1 MGFRY
6 RKSINLGGGFRIN
19 LSKSGIGYSWGTKGY
34 RVTKTARGT
43 TRRTYSIPGTGLSYT
58 KKSGGKNNRRNGSS
72 RQQRNITP
80 TRQQENEL
88 KQKTF
93 NPSYET
99 TREIESGNVFQC
111 QTAEAANVVA
121 SIHKTIAL
129 NFWSTILIWCVILIA
144 YKPAFIV
151 LPIAGIIIKIMAH
164 TVAAVDIEYSFDAEM
179 EEEHTRRIDAWTIL
193 AEGDREWQIT
203 SERFNSNT
211 KAHAGANRTVNRIP
225 CTVKK
230 NCPFYIKT
238 NVDTVE
244 IKLKKETLIILPD
257 KVFVVRGKKVAL
269 VDYKDFNISVSS
281 SDFRENEKVPA
292 DARVIG
298 TTWQY
303 VNANG
308 TPDRRYKNNRQ
319 IPICLYGTVRLY
331 SAGGAGINVELM
343 TSNIQKAQDFRDL
356 VV

>member
-6 RKSINLGGGFRIN
+6 RKSINLGGGLRIN

-34 RVTKTARGT
+34 RVTKTAHGT

-58 KKSGGKNNRRNGSS
+58 QESGRGDNRRSNPS
-72 RQQRNITP
+72 RQQRNNTP
-80 TRQQENEL
+80 TRQPENNFR
-88 KQKTF
+88 QQPFT
-93 NPSYET
+93 PSYET
-99 TREIESGNVFQC
+99 TREIESGNVSQF
-111 QTAEAANVVA
+111 QTAEANNIVS
-121 SIHKTIAL
+121 SIHRTIAL
-129 NFWSTILIWCVILIA
+129 NSWGTILIWCILLMA

-151 LPIAGIIIKIMAH
+151 LPIAGIIMKILAH
-164 TVAAVDIEYSFDAEM
+164 TIAVVDLEYSFDAEA

-193 AEGDREWQIT
+193 AEGDKEWQIT
-203 SERFNSNT
+203 SEQFNSNT
-211 KAHAGANRTVNRIP
+211 KAHAGANRSINRIP
-225 CTVKK
+225 CTIKK
-230 NCPFYIKT
+230 GRPFYIKT

-257 KVFVVRGKKVAL
+257 KVFVIRGKKVGL

-281 SDFRENEKVPA
+281 SNFRENEKVPA
-292 DARVIG
+292 DARVVG

>member
-58 KKSGGKNNRRNGSS
+58 QESGRGNNRRSNPS
-72 RQQRNITP
+72 RQQRSNAP
-80 TRQQENEL
+80 TRQPENNFR
-88 KQKTF
+88 QQPFT
-93 NPSYET
+93 PSYET
-99 TREIESGNVFQC
+99 TREIESGNVSQF
-111 QTAEAANVVA
+111 QTAEANNIVS
-121 SIHKTIAL
+121 SIHRTIAL
-129 NFWSTILIWCVILIA
+129 NSWGTILIWCILLMA

-151 LPIAGIIIKIMAH
+151 LPIAGIIMKILAH
-164 TVAAVDIEYSFDAEM
+164 TVAVVDLEYSFDAEA

-193 AEGDREWQIT
+193 AEGDKEWQIT
-203 SERFNSNT
+203 SEQFNSNT
-211 KAHAGANRTVNRIP
+211 KAHAGANRSINRIP
-225 CTVKK
+225 CTIKK
-230 NCPFYIKT
+230 GRPFYIKT

-257 KVFVVRGKKVAL
+257 KVFVIRGKKVGL

-281 SDFRENEKVPA
+281 SNFRENEKVPG
-292 DARVIG
+292 DARVVG
-298 TTWQY
+298 STWQF

>member
-58 KKSGGKNNRRNGSS
+58 QESGRGNNRRSNPS
-72 RQQRNITP
+72 RQQRNNAP
-80 TRQQENEL
+80 TRQPENNFR
-88 KQKTF
+88 QQPFT
-93 NPSYET
+93 PSYET
-99 TREIESGNVFQC
+99 TREIESGNVSQF
-111 QTAEAANVVA
+111 QTAEANNIVS
-121 SIHKTIAL
+121 SIHRTIAL
-129 NFWSTILIWCVILIA
+129 NSWGTILIWCILLMA

-151 LPIAGIIIKIMAH
+151 LPIAGIIMKILAH
-164 TVAAVDIEYSFDAEM
+164 TVAVVDLEYSFDAEA

-193 AEGDREWQIT
+193 AEGDKEWQIT
-203 SERFNSNT
+203 SEQFNSNT
-211 KAHAGANRTVNRIP
+211 KAHAGANRSINRIP
-225 CTVKK
+225 CTIKK
-230 NCPFYIKT
+230 GRPFYIKT

-257 KVFVVRGKKVAL
+257 KVFVIRGKKVGL

-281 SDFRENEKVPA
+281 SNFRENEKVPG
-292 DARVIG
+292 DARVVG
-298 TTWQY
+298 STWQF

>member
-34 RVTKTARGT
+34 RVTRTSRGT
-43 TRRTYSIPGTGLSYT
+43 TRRTYTLPGTGLSYT
-58 KKSGGKNNRRNGSS
+58 QESGRGNNRRSIP
-72 RQQRNITP
+72 QRNQRNTAP
-80 TRQQENEL
+80 TRQQSNNYR
-88 KQKTF
+88 QQPANTYY
-93 NPSYET
+93 NPV
-99 TREIESGNVFQC
+99 REIESGNVTQFQS
-111 QTAEAANVVA
+111 AEANNIVS
-121 SIHKTIAL
+121 SIQRTIAL
-129 NFWSTILIWCVILIA
+129 NTWGTVLICCAILA
-144 YKPAFIV
+144 AFHPAFLI
-151 LPIAGIIIKIMAH
+151 LPIAGIVMKILAH
-164 TVAAVDIEYSFDAEM
+164 TVAAVDLEYSFDAEA

-193 AEGDREWQIT
+193 AEGDKEWQIT
-203 SERFNSNT
+203 SEQFNSNS
-211 KAHAGANRTVNRIP
+211 KVHAGANRSINRIP
-225 CTVKK
+225 CTIKK
-230 NCPFYIKT
+230 GRPYYIKS

-244 IKLKKETLIILPD
+244 INLKKETLIILPD
-257 KVFVVRGKKVAL
+257 KVFVIRGKKVGL
-269 VDYKDFNISVSS
+269 VDYKDFTISVSS
-281 SDFRENEKVPA
+281 SNFRENEKVPG
-292 DARVIG
+292 DAHIVG

>member
-34 RVTKTARGT
+34 RITKTARGT

-58 KKSGGKNNRRNGSS
+58 QESGRSNNRRNSQS
-72 RQQRNITP
+72 RQQRNNIP
-80 TRQQENEL
+80 KRQPENNF
-88 KQKTF
+88 KQQPF

-99 TREIESGNVFQC
+99 TREIASGNVSQF
-111 QTAEAANVVA
+111 QTAEANNIVS
-121 SIHKTIAL
+121 SIHRTIAL
-129 NFWSTILIWCVILIA
+129 NSWGTILIWCIILMA
-144 YKPAFIV
+144 YKPTFIV
-151 LPIAGIIIKIMAH
+151 LPIAGIIMKILAH
-164 TVAAVDIEYSFDAEM
+164 TVAVVDLEYSFDAEA
-179 EEEHTRRIDAWTIL
+179 EEEHTRHIDAWTIL
-193 AEGDREWQIT
+193 AEGDKEWQIT
-203 SERFNSNT
+203 SEQFNSNT
-211 KAHAGANRTVNRIP
+211 KVHAGANRNINRIP
-225 CTVKK
+225 CIIKK
-230 NCPFYIKT
+230 DRPFYIKT
-238 NVDTVE
+238 NVDTIE

-257 KVFVVRGKKVAL
+257 KVFVIRGKKVGL
-269 VDYKDFNISVSS
+269 VDYTDFNVSVSS
-281 SDFRENEKVPA
+281 SNFRENEKVPA
-292 DARVIG
+292 DARVVG

-343 TSNIQKAQDFRDL
+343 TSNIQKAQDFRNL